1 MFSLVRGLPSTTS
14 ASRPSASLVRLLRWY
29 YAPVRL
35 LTDVHARIVLL
46 ASRADPVGWLAPGC
60 QRGLPVLARAVFR
73 RAHGSW
79 TTPGLRGT
87 RVCVPRSVAFP
98 FGAHGRRPVWVF
110 RSSIPGPSVPLSMLH
125 PAPHGTQRKTRGQ
138 DGSLL
143 LSCGALSS
151 PTARR
156 FIPAIALH
164 DRRGS
169 VTFVRGWIESAMPGQ
184 DVGNTGAFF
193 FENEREFTTCVASIR
208 SAPRLAALPVPT
220 TNRPGTR

>member
-156 FIPAIALH
+156 FIPAIALR

-169 VTFVRGWIESAMPGQ
+169 VDLR
-184 DVGNTGAFF
+184 N
-193 FENEREFTTCVASIR
+193 
-208 SAPRLAALPVPT
+208 L
-220 TNRPGTR
+220 